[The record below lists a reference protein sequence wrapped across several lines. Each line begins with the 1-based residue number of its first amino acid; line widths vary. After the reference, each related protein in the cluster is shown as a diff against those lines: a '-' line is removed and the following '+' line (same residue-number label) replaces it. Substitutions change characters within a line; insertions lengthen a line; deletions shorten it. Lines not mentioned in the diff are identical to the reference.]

1 MLAIEIHNLQKTYA
15 TGTQALKGINLEVK
29 SGDFCALLGANGAGK
44 TTAIGVMT
52 GLILKSAGVVKI
64 FGHDI
69 DHDHP
74 KAKAMIGIVPQE
86 LNFNQFE
93 RVEDIVVN
101 QAGYFGIERKVAQAD
116 AEVILKQLN
125 LWEKRRQASRTLSGG
140 MKRRLM
146 IARALI
152 NKPKLLILDE
162 PTAGVDVELRYSM
175 WDFLKE
181 LNAKGT
187 TILLTTHYL
196 EEVERMCRHAA
207 MIRNGEIIAYDRVA
221 DLINLMEVETYTV
234 YVEEIKSL
242 DQLKNYN
249 AQVVDTTTFDA
260 DLDKR
265 RRFSEFVNQV
275 NALGMIIHDI
285 RPKGNRM
292 DRLFLELLKK

>member
-1 MLAIEIHNLQKTYA
+1 MLAIEIQKLQKTYA
-15 TGTQALKGINLEVK
+15 TGTQALKGIDLTVE

-44 TTAIGVMT
+44 TTAIGIMV
-52 GLILKSAGVVKI
+52 GLVRKSGGTVKI

-69 DHDHP
+69 DLEHA
-74 KAKAMIGIVPQE
+74 KAKELIGIVPQE

-101 QAGYFGIERKVAQAD
+101 QAGYFGIDHRVAR
-116 AEVILKQLN
+116 AEAETIFKKLG
-125 LWEKRRQASRTLSGG
+125 LWEKRHAVSRTLSGG
-140 MKRRLM
+140 MKRRMM

-152 NKPKLLILDE
+152 NRPKLLVLDE

-175 WDFLKE
+175 WEFLKE
-181 LNAKGT
+181 LNASGT

-196 EEVERMCRHAA
+196 EEVEQMCKHAA
-207 MIRNGEIIAYDRVA
+207 MIRNGEIIAYDKVSH
-221 DLINLMEVETYTV
+221 LLNLLEVETYTV
-234 YVEEIKSL
+234 SVEEIKSL

-249 AQVVDTTTFDA
+249 AKTVGPTAFDV

-265 RRFSEFVNQV
+265 RRLGELVNQV
-275 NALGMIIHDI
+275 NALGMVMHDI

-292 DRLFLELLKK
+292 DRLFLELLKR